1 MRLGIFKDHVFEGV
15 SEEQLYKSQMNGLN
29 DPTLRHF
36 QLLSTSS
43 LMKAEFKQN
52 QYELEYIQSYLNA
65 AKELA
70 DIGEQRTARS
80 HAYYFYQHS
89 YALPILYLVRHCLEL
104 CIKRAIVRSGRT
116 AKAKHN
122 LVDLWKDFLAAHD
135 KAQAQADKQVLE
147 QMSEFVS
154 QIDKLDPTG
163 TKLRYSTNKS
173 GYSIDGPLWV
183 DSGQVVKQL
192 DLFVQQLESLDIAP
206 TN

>member
-70 DIGEQRTARS
+70 DIGN
-80 HAYYFYQHS
+80 
-89 YALPILYLVRHCLEL
+89 
-104 CIKRAIVRSGRT
+104 KGRQDRM
-116 AKAKHN
+116 
-122 LVDLWKDFLAAHD
+122 L
-135 KAQAQADKQVLE
+135 
-147 QMSEFVS
+147 
-154 QIDKLDPTG
+154 II
-163 TKLRYSTNKS
+163 STNTHTLYQFCIS
-173 GYSIDGPLWV
+173 CV
-183 DSGQVVKQL
+183 
-192 DLFVQQLESLDIAP
+192 IA
-206 TN
+206 